1 MKGAENIQD
10 ETQIQTNVSK
20 VGTREGIELEQLW
33 GFGLHELGV

>member
-20 VGTREGIELEQLW
+20 VGTREGIELE
-33 GFGLHELGV
+33 